1 MRARTLKSVL
11 ILLTITLVLP
21 LFSELSAQTPLQFR
35 GDLLYRRIGT
45 MDGNLVLTRYKNYGE
60 VTDYPNEPSCNWP
73 SYGRHYCDGVA
84 LIVSAEVLNGDNQEI
99 HPMETQYREF
109 VDKSPDDIPWGFEP
123 RPFWFNGDPQENDI
137 PAVSNEPNSWPD
149 SWPDKP
155 GTWDGYWN
163 GYFGK
168 GIFNADLE
176 TVFAFDD
183 DPDKEPNLHMDY
195 YCDDLDSTRGGLGL
209 VVKARGFQW
218 SHVLAED
225 CIFWLYNIYNESTHD
240 YEKTFYAQYLDWGV
254 GGVEDGADDIGEYDS
269 EMDIAF
275 AYDTDGLGTPGNW
288 YPVGYAGYA
297 FLESP
302 GIGTDGVDNDG
313 DGMTDEKRSSDGPG
327 VFMDTAPYGFE
338 GADWDAFVETYL
350 VEPGPHWSNDED
362 ADWDAYTDMNNNGV
376 WDYDE
381 PLNDDVGADGVGPYD
396 AHYVAPDEG
405 EGDGLPTDGEP
416 DYNETDPDE
425 SDQIG
430 LTGFDIFP
438 VHEYE
443 LTNDEQNWD
452 VFSRALVPVSD
463 LLQPANL
470 GMFFSSGTFPLEV
483 ASTERYSMALL
494 FGEDKDDLIKNKR
507 TVQQIYN
514 ADYRFSKPPLK
525 PTLSV
530 YPGDNEVTLVWDD
543 IAEDSFDPFLQE
555 FDFEGYLI
563 YKSTEAQFLE
573 NKTITDSYGN
583 LTFRTPEAQFDLED
597 EWFGP
602 HPLDIYGVKFNLG
615 ENTGLKHTWTDT
627 DVVNGQTYY
636 YAIVSYDYGQVN
648 YGNGP
653 PEGIAPSLCASIIK
667 TDAFGR
673 VTFLDVNC
681 GEAVPRPGSAGYTPP
696 AVVGEIEHEGPAT
709 GAIGLNIVEKHDVPS
724 GLVTYELEFIENSSL
739 HTETT
744 PEYTVRDVV
753 QDTLVIDTTLVAFR
767 GEESPRFNGSVINFY
782 NDTSIVYDAQA
793 SGWIVGESDFIPS
806 IRLNPEWEDISGVRL
821 NIESPADYEI
831 EFLGEDTIQ
840 TTRLFGQQSR
850 MVGVKI
856 RNITDT
862 TDAVFALYDHDGS
875 ETYTDGDDLFIGIPD
890 ADFVYRTHTSW
901 IIRFDG
907 KYSVDTVWVNGVPM
921 LDTTAATI
929 DPPEA
934 GDVFLLKTRKPFR
947 DGEKYRF
954 SLNGADSSDALAKDE
969 LEDIYVVPDPY
980 VVTAT
985 WEPQNYF
992 QFGRGE
998 RRLHFYNIPR
1008 NCTIRIYTL
1017 NGYLVDTIE
1026 HQSSADN
1033 GMVAWDLLSSEGNEI
1048 SFGTYFYHVDAPEV
1062 GTHIGR
1068 FSVIK

>member
-1 MRARTLKSVL
+1 MRTPLAK
-11 ILLTITLVLP
+11 LLMFLLLMMLVMPELAP
-21 LFSELSAQTPLQFR
+21 LFAQTPLPFR
-35 GDLLYRRIGT
+35 GHLLHRRIGT
-45 MDGNLVLTRYKNYGE
+45 MDGNLVLTRYKNFGE

-84 LIVSAEVLNGDNQEI
+84 LIVSAEVENSLGELI

-137 PAVSNEPNSWPD
+137 PAVSNEPISWPD
-149 SWPDKP
+149 SWPDRP
-155 GTWDGYWN
+155 SSWDGYWN

-176 TVFAFDD
+176 TVFVFGD
-183 DPDKEPNLHMDY
+183 DPDKEPNLHMSY
-195 YCDDLDSTRGGLGL
+195 YCDDNDSTRGGLGL

-225 CIFWLYNIYNESTHD
+225 CIFWLYNIHNESTHD
-240 YEKTFYAQYLDWGV
+240 YEKTFYSQYLDWGV
-254 GGVEDGADDIGEYDS
+254 GGVEDGADDIGEYDA

-302 GIGTDGVDNDG
+302 GIATDGIDNDH
-313 DGMTDEKRSSDGPG
+313 DGITDESRSSDGPG
-327 VFMDTAPYGFE
+327 IYLDTEPYGFE
-338 GADWDAFVETYL
+338 GADWDAFVEAFL

-362 ADWDAYTDMNNNGV
+362 ADWDGFTDMNSNGT

-381 PLNDDVGADGVGPYD
+381 PLNDDLGADGVGPYD

-443 LTNDEQNWD
+443 LTNDEQNWE
-452 VFSRALVPVSD
+452 VFSRALVPVHE

-470 GMFFSSGTFPLEV
+470 GMFFSSGTFPLRVGE
-483 ASTERYSMALL
+483 TERYSMALL

-525 PTLSV
+525 PNLTV
-530 YPGDNEVTLVWDD
+530 YASDNEVTLVWDD
-543 IAEDSFDPFLQE
+543 LAEDSFDPFLQE
-555 FDFEGYLI
+555 YDFEGYLI

-583 LTFRTPEAQFDLED
+583 LTFRKPEAQFDLED
-597 EWFGP
+597 EWYGP
-602 HPLDIYGVKFNLG
+602 HPLDIYGVKFNMG
-615 ENTGLKHTWTDT
+615 ENTGLSHTWTDT

-636 YAIVSYDYGQVN
+636 YAVVSYDFGQVN
-648 YGNGP
+648 YGDGP

-681 GEAVPRPGSAGYTPP
+681 GVAVPRPGSAGYTPP
-696 AVVGEIEHEGPAT
+696 SLVDEIDHDGPAT
-709 GAIGLNIVEKHDVPS
+709 GKIGLNIVEKYKVPS
-724 GLVTYELEFIENSSL
+724 GVVSYELEFIDSTAF
-739 HTETT
+739 HTQTV
-744 PEYTVRDVV
+744 PHYTLRDVV
-753 QDTLVIDTTLVAFR
+753 QDTLVIDTSEVLFR
-767 GEESPRFNGSVINFY
+767 GQESTVFNGSVLNFY
-782 NDTSIVYDAQA
+782 NDTSIVYDIDG
-793 SGWIVGESDFIPS
+793 SGWINGNSDYTPR
-806 IRLNPEWEDISGVRL
+806 IRMNPDWENLSGRRL
-821 NIESPADYEI
+821 NIEIPSDYEI
-831 EFLGEDTIQ
+831 EFLGEDTVQ
-840 TTRLFGQQSR
+840 TENAFGLSSR
-850 MVGVKI
+850 MVNVKI
-856 RNITDT
+856 RNVTDT
-862 TDAVFALYDHDGS
+862 TDAVFALYDHDRS
-875 ETYTDGDDLFIGIPD
+875 ETYNDNDDLVIIVPDDDFI
-890 ADFVYRTHTSW
+890 FRKHTSW
-901 IIRFDG
+901 VIRFES
-907 KYSVDTVWVNGVPM
+907 KYSVDTVWVDGVPS
-921 LDTTAATI
+921 LDTTASTI
-929 DPPEA
+929 DPPSA
-934 GDVFLLKTRKPFR
+934 GDIFLLKTTKPFR
-947 DGEKYRF
+947 SGDKYRIDI
-954 SLNGADSSDALAKDE
+954 SGADSSNTLATDE
-969 LEDIYVVPDPY
+969 LDDIYVVPDPY

-998 RRLHFYNIPR
+998 RRLHFFNLPSK
-1008 NCTIRIYTL
+1008 CTIRIYTL
-1017 NGYLVDTIE
+1017 NGYLVETLE
-1026 HQSSADN
+1026 HHSTADD
-1033 GMVAWDLLSSEGNEI
+1033 GMEAWDLLTSEGNEI

-1062 GTHIGR
+1062 GTHVGR